1 VQVQWRERE
10 ERLAEGTLQGF
21 ETSIWIHQHNPALVY
36 LAPYVT
42 ANVNLWPQMDVLLAE
57 PARLEALT
65 AEQREWLEQAARDAA
80 ARSAAV
86 ADKDVQ
92 ALGDS
97 CAAGGRFAEASA
109 ADLAALEAAFAP
121 VYANLQQHSETKAF
135 IERIRALKQSTT
147 PEPSLAIPSECTGEA
162 PEQAGAAT
170 GTAPAFL
177 NGTYRWVLTQ
187 ADADKVGDPDT
198 GYPHVNTITLKDGH
212 LEGGCFGAGGGT
224 YSVEGDRIT
233 FHSIEYG
240 SDDTVTF
247 SVDEQGNLH
256 LTPLPPIDPGGAFEC
271 YYKPWTKID

>member
-1 VQVQWRERE
+1 
-10 ERLAEGTLQGF
+10 
-21 ETSIWIHQHNPALVY
+21 
-36 LAPYVT
+36 VT
-42 ANVNLWPQMDVLLAE
+42 ANVDLWPQMDVLLAD

-65 AEQREWLEQAARDAA
+65 AEQREWLEQATGDAA
-80 ARSAAV
+80 TRSAAL
-86 ADKDVQ
+86 ADKDGEG
-92 ALGDS
+92 LGDS

-256 LTPLPPIDPGGAFEC
+256 LTPVPPIDPGGAFEC
-271 YYKPWTKID
+271 FYKPWTKID